1 MKIKLKLWSKVA
13 EIIGSIGIIISLI
26 FVAIQYKKNS
36 LALET
41 STVNSVNTN
50 IANWYSY
57 MGDDLS
63 VSRVFSKFFEEPKIL
78 TPEERFQAIMK
89 LHSLFLHLQNAYYL
103 EKKGVLDPSI
113 RRSITYVF
121 FSGKEKPGFKY
132 FWKIRKDIFT
142 EEFQKFV
149 DNIIQS
155 EPDSNIEKLYEK
167 IIN

>member
-1 MKIKLKLWSKVA
+1 MKFNLKLWSKVA
-13 EIIGSIGIIISLI
+13 EIIGSLGIIISLI

-50 IANWYSY
+50 IANWYSF
-57 MGDDLS
+57 MGDDLL
-63 VSRVFSKFFEEPKIL
+63 VSTVSSKFFNEPNIL

-89 LHSLFLHLQNAYYL
+89 LHSLALHLQNAYYL

-142 EEFQKFV
+142 EEFQRFV
-149 DNIIQS
+149 ENIIQS
-155 EPDSNIEKLYEK
+155 EPDSNMEKLYENN
-167 IIN
+167 IN